1 MKNVLLIHGF
11 NGIPKIFEYFKEELE
26 KKDYSVIIPN
36 FPIREEITVDS
47 YLVILDNYKDIFN
60 ENLIVVAHSIG
71 NTMFVKYI

>member
-11 NGIPKIFEYFKEELE
+11 NGIPKIFDYFKEELE

-47 YLVILDNYKDIFN
+47 DSVNIFR
-60 ENLIVVAHSIG
+60 EIV
-71 NTMFVKYI
+71 